1 MMSDMEKSELTFAEP
16 VDWSALTETE
26 RDEVLKRPAVAAGAR
41 ITEVVTGILADVEKR
56 GDEALREL
64 SAKFD
69 RGSGLE
75 PRDAGISLGPA
86 NGGGQHSALSH
97 CGKTGAGDGGND
109 AGGDLH
115 AGDASYRQRR
125 SLHPRR
131 YGAAFFHRADAG
143 DPRVDRGLQ

>member
-1 MMSDMEKSELTFAEP
+1 MMSDMEKSEFTFAEP

-69 RGSGLE
+69 RVAVKAMRVEDEAVEAAWNRATPEFRAALQT
-75 PRDAGISLGPA
+75 A
-86 NGGGQHSALSH
+86 ALSH
-97 CGKTGAGDGGND
+97 RGKTGAGNGGND
-109 AGGDLH
+109 AWGDLH
-115 AGDASYRQRR
+115 AGDASYR
-125 SLHPRR
+125 
-131 YGAAFFHRADAG
+131 
-143 DPRVDRGLQ
+143 

>member
-69 RGSGLE
+69 RVAVKAMPWKRPGTARRRNFARPCKRRQTTFGAFT
-75 PRDAGISLGPA
+75 PRK
-86 NGGGQHSALSH
+86 NW
-97 CGKTGAGDGGND
+97 
-109 AGGDLH
+109 
-115 AGDASYRQRR
+115 RR
-125 SLHPRR
+125 
-131 YGAAFFHRADAG
+131 
-143 DPRVDRGLQ
+143 